1 MKNWDD
7 LRFCHALYQHGTM
20 SDAAKVLN
28 TNVATVSRRL
38 HRLSEEVGETLFIKE
53 GNRWVATE
61 AGIEFARIADR
72 MQAEIL
78 GTSAGKAGNEPEVQI
93 RLSCA
98 SQFLHCGIAANLSG
112 FLARHPLVS
121 FRFDTRKRSLA
132 LNECDVRLGFEEP
145 TEGRIVRR
153 LFTSLDLL
161 IACNHGAAD
170 RLEGW
175 VNILYDGR
183 EVAQSGALH
192 DHFDAPPKVEIEGL
206 SLAQQILGSNPFAAL
221 FPRCVVDESASLVA
235 TPGFS
240 APDALPIWLSY
251 HETRRRDTA
260 VRLAVELLEIAMQPD
275 GLAA

>member
-7 LRFCHALYQHGTM
+7 LKFCHALYHHGTM

-38 HRLSEEVGETLFIKE
+38 HRLSEEIGETLFIKE
-53 GNRWVATE
+53 GNRWVATDV
-61 AGIEFARIADR
+61 GVEFARIADR
-72 MQAEIL
+72 MQAQIL
-78 GTSAGKAGNEPEVQI
+78 GTNAGKAGVDPEVRI

-98 SQFLHCGIAANLSG
+98 AQFLHCGIAASLTG
-112 FLARHPLVS
+112 FLRNHPLVS

-161 IACNHGAAD
+161 VACNPQAAD

-175 VNILYDGR
+175 VNVLYDGQ
-183 EVAQSGALH
+183 EVSQSDVLH
-192 DHFDAPPKVEIEGL
+192 NRFNAPPKIEIEGL
-206 SLAQQILGSNPFAAL
+206 SLARQILGANPFTAV
-221 FPRCVVDESASLVA
+221 FPRCVVDESDNP
-235 TPGFS
+235 PG
-240 APDALPIWLSY
+240 ALPVWLSY
-251 HETRRRDTA
+251 HETRRRDA
-260 VRLAVELLEIAMQPD
+260 SVRLAIELLEIAMQPD
-275 GLAA
+275 GVAV